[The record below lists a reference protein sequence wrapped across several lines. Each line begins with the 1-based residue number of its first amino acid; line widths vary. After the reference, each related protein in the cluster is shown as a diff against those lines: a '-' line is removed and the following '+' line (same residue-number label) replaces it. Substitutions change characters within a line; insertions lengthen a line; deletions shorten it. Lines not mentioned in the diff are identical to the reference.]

1 MKTKILFSI
10 LPLLSFCWGSMFA
23 QDDQKRIGDVETVQ
37 VWYYVY
43 DTDGDRIGSISNQEG
58 DLIGFS
64 DCIIVLRKFNFY
76 YFYNPSLERYAQKS
90 VDSIGEIVSV
100 QSNGFTAVRNGRRI
114 NYDVNG
120 NPR

>member
-90 VDSIGEIVSV
+90 VDSIGEIVEIPANHGAS
-100 QSNGFTAVRNGRRI
+100 
-114 NYDVNG
+114 YL
-120 NPR
+120 